1 MEQTKLES
9 LFEALVN
16 IAIGAGVS
24 LIGQL
29 VFFPMVGL
37 QVSIHQNLTLMALFT
52 VLSVVRS
59 YYVRRLFN
67 KWSPKEAFHNYL
79 ERRKL
84 KNG

>member
-1 MEQTKLES
+1 MNQTKLES
-9 LFEALVN
+9 LFEAFVN
-16 IAIGAGVS
+16 ILIGAGVS

-37 QVSIHQNLTLMALFT
+37 KVSIHQNLSLMALFT

-67 KWSPKEAFHNYL
+67 KWSPRQHFHNFL
-79 ERRKL
+79 EKRRL
-84 KNG
+84 RNG